1 MSLTAEDLDLIAGVK
16 EVVIETRLGERA
28 FGTVIWVAVDEGEVF
43 VRSVRGRAGR
53 WFQRALADPKVT
65 LRVGGTRFRFR
76 AEPATDDESVRRTS
90 DGLSAKYPKGRS
102 LDAMLHTDVLD
113 TTLRLEPQP

>member
-1 MSLTAEDLDLIAGVK
+1 
-16 EVVIETRLGERA
+16 
-28 FGTVIWVAVDEGEVF
+28 
-43 VRSVRGRAGR
+43 
-53 WFQRALADPKVT
+53 VT
-65 LRVGGTRFRFR
+65 LRVGGIRFRFR